1 MVRTILALLWLASFP
16 VLVLIG
22 IVKGFDK
29 VDTALFAGLAVGA
42 GVTVG
47 RLIRY
52 RTKMRRNDNRR
63 DNPGD

>member
-1 MVRTILALLWLASFP
+1 MVRTILALLWLASLP
-16 VLVLIG
+16 VLVWIG
-22 IVKGFDK
+22 ITKGFDK

-52 RTKMRRNDNRR
+52 RAENAPNRQ
-63 DNPGD
+63 PP